1 MSEKKFP
8 TGEALLQA
16 ATVKFMQWASRLDET
31 EAAQVKS
38 ALDALGIQE
47 GTSEAM
53 LLTGFFAGIE
63 AGLELAGE
71 QEGGESDDT

>member
-8 TGEALLQA
+8 TGEALLKA
-16 ATVKFMQWASRLDET
+16 ATVKFMQWASRLDER
-31 EAAQVKS
+31 EAVTVKA

-47 GTSEAM
+47 GTPEAM

-71 QEGGESDDT
+71 QKEGESDDT

>member
-31 EAAQVKS
+31 EAATVKA
-38 ALDALGIQE
+38 ALDLLGVAE
-47 GTSEAM
+47 NTPAAAM
-53 LLTGFFAGIE
+53 LAGFFGGVQ
-63 AGLELAGE
+63 AGLEMAK
-71 QEGGESDDT
+71 GGESDDT